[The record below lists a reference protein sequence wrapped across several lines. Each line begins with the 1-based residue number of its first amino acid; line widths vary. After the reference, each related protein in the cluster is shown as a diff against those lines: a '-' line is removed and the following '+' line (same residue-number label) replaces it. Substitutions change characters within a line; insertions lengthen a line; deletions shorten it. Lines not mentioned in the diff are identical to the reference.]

1 MQGAKLP
8 HAPPLVTGLVSPR
21 RSWVTID
28 QCPQFER
35 SHPKYTAGSIPLI
48 AILAVKIKDKPNKL
62 AFKQYD
68 AYTGLLSAKPVQ
80 VFVWLLLKNR
90 VGQFGAAV
98 SAVDV
103 SAMKC
108 EVCFALECQQSAK
121 VRTAVVWEAC
131 KRKCQSSTCPSSF
144 PVMLYLLRSM
154 MHTMDLEVPLLHI
167 RAPIGNRWQ
176 ESTIY
181 S

>member
-1 MQGAKLP
+1 
-8 HAPPLVTGLVSPR
+8 
-21 RSWVTID
+21 VTID

-121 VRTAVVWEAC
+121 VRTASSG
-131 KRKCQSSTCPSSF
+131 KRVSATVSLALVLVLFQLCC
-144 PVMLYLLRSM
+144 
-154 MHTMDLEVPLLHI
+154 
-167 RAPIGNRWQ
+167 
-176 ESTIY
+176 IY
-181 S
+181 CDP